1 MKIRLAKKI
10 PHAGQRYDTAYS
22 EGQHLA
28 ALIAKN
34 HHDGWGFNNVE
45 LMAFDLRKAERYK

>member
-10 PHAGQRYDTAYS
+10 LHAGQRYDTAYS

-34 HHDGWGFNNVE
+34 HHDAWGFNNVE